1 MTDRRAG
8 LRVLLVDDEPAA
20 IVALT
25 DLLAAHPA
33 VTILGSARNVDSA
46 LTIVAEHAADLDV
59 VFLDVEMPRRGGFE
73 LLASLGPSTRV
84 VFVTAYDDYAIDAFE
99 VGARDYLLKPVT
111 AERLARC
118 LTRLEQSP
126 QGSCEPRARGQ
137 DATTK
142 GPSRRPLPVAGGTRL
157 VEDGQILWIE
167 AVGSSSEV
175 RLADGTALFV
185 RRSIA
190 SWQESLPADGFFRVS
205 RSLIVQ
211 VARIRMISWR
221 SQGGTQVAFH
231 GSDRQVSL
239 GRAATARLKQAI
251 HDRHE
256 S

>member
-1 MTDRRAG
+1 MTHRRAG
-8 LRVLLVDDEPAA
+8 LRVLLVDDEAAA
-20 IVALT
+20 IVALK

-33 VTILGSARNVDSA
+33 VTILGSARSVDSA

-84 VFVTAYDDYAIDAFE
+84 VFVTAYDDYAIEAFE

-118 LTRLEQSP
+118 LARLGQP
-126 QGSCEPRARGQ
+126 DRGSREPGAPEAEAATPGQ
-137 DATTK
+137 
-142 GPSRRPLPVAGGTRL
+142 PRRPMPVAGGTSL
-157 VEDGQILWIE
+157 VENAQLLWIE
-167 AVGSSSEV
+167 AVGSATEV
-175 RLADGTALFV
+175 RFATGTTLFV

-190 SWQESLPADGFFRVS
+190 AWEEALPADAFHRIG
-205 RSLIVQ
+205 RSTIVH
-211 VARIRMISWR
+211 VARIRRIRWR
-221 SQGGTQVAFH
+221 SQGGTVVEFH
-231 GSDRQVSL
+231 GSDQQLTL

-251 HDRHE
+251 HDHRE